1 MYKHCLFL
9 ILFFSTFSQIYTFMT
24 PSVKGYHPEKNTCLY
39 TIKNLEHVIPFD
51 NIYTNYYYVPS
62 NENQSSEIALLLI
75 HGFGANHHHWR
86 SNIPSLSQKYDT
98 YAIDLFGFG
107 NSSQFTEFPYTVS
120 FWSSQVVDFIENVI
134 KRPCIVVGNSLG
146 GYISMN
152 SATKTSNII
161 GLILINP
168 AILSKNNPLIIFD
181 SQWYY
186 SKFFVQSYFYYLKNK
201 KVIKYFLEQLYP
213 VFPDRINDFLLDS
226 LYYSACNKNA
236 SEIFYKI
243 LTENIIKPSIFIED
257 ILPNISVP
265 MLFINGE
272 KDVWIHPNSTV
283 EKIKNASKVEFINV
297 VAGHC
302 PQDEIPEMINE
313 LVLNFTEKVM
323 FL

>member
-1 MYKHCLFL
+1 MFCSIITMMYILTIFLYIKLCQCFIQSKPPVYCMKNEKCLKEHMDYDFQN
-9 ILFFSTFSQIYTFMT
+9 TFINYQYMSSNKSSQ
-24 PSVKGYHPEKNTCLY
+24 P
-39 TIKNLEHVIPFD
+39 
-51 NIYTNYYYVPS
+51 
-62 NENQSSEIALLLI
+62 ALLLI

-86 SNIPSLSQKYDT
+86 SNIHSLSQKYDT

-146 GYISMN
+146 GYISMY
-152 SATKTSNII
+152 SSTKTSNII

-236 SEIFYKI
+236 SDIFYKI
-243 LTENIIKPSIFIED
+243 LTENILKPSIFIED

>member
-1 MYKHCLFL
+1 
-9 ILFFSTFSQIYTFMT
+9 MT
-24 PSVKGYHPEKNTCLY
+24 PSVKCYHPEKNKCLY
-39 TIKNLEHVIPFD
+39 TINNLEHVMPFD
-51 NIYTNYYYVPS
+51 NIYTNYHYVPS

-134 KRPCIVVGNSLG
+134 KRQCIVVGNSLG

-168 AILSKNNPLIIFD
+168 AILSKNNPLVIFD

-186 SKFFVQSYFYYLKNK
+186 SKFFIQSYFYYLKNK

-243 LTENIIKPSIFIED
+243 LMENIIKPSIFIED

-283 EKIKNASKVEFINV
+283 EKIKNASKVEFVNV

-302 PQDEIPEMINE
+302 PQHEIPEMINE